1 MVMIKISAFFLMTF
15 VMLTKIGALLL
26 IDFVKLL
33 YSVIRTNLVSL
44 YLSDNLIVNLVEIAA
59 KYSLYCFKKM
69 LCSDGEVAE
78 SSLLLC
84 KFKEAY
90 VASTCLVSII

>member
-1 MVMIKISAFFLMTF
+1 M
-15 VMLTKIGALLL
+15 
-26 IDFVKLL
+26 
-33 YSVIRTNLVSL
+33 IRTNLVSL
-44 YLSDNLIVNLVEIAA
+44 YLSDNLVVNLVEIAA

-90 VASTCLVSII
+90 VASTCLVCSNYLKEMFGWPGVFLQRTADQII

>member
-1 MVMIKISAFFLMTF
+1 M
-15 VMLTKIGALLL
+15 
-26 IDFVKLL
+26 
-33 YSVIRTNLVSL
+33 
-44 YLSDNLIVNLVEIAA
+44 EIAA

-90 VASTCLVSII
+90 EVSTCLVLSQLFEGGVCLADVFLQRTVDQII

>member
-1 MVMIKISAFFLMTF
+1 M
-15 VMLTKIGALLL
+15 
-26 IDFVKLL
+26 
-33 YSVIRTNLVSL
+33 
-44 YLSDNLIVNLVEIAA
+44 NLVEIAA

-90 VASTCLVSII
+90 VASTCLVLSQLFEGDVWSAGCVSTEDCKSNHLITARSSKYFLLY